1 MQLPRIQSLDIPT
14 IRFIFSSCL
23 MFSLGGLPHLANSS
37 TVQCPLT
44 TFEMKAHHEF
54 SCKASISSCT
64 RKRIE
69 NEVID
74 IHEWEWRH
82 E

>member
-1 MQLPRIQSLDIPT
+1 
-14 IRFIFSSCL
+14 

-82 E
+82 EWKGEQRSHLNLEKTEWHLFF